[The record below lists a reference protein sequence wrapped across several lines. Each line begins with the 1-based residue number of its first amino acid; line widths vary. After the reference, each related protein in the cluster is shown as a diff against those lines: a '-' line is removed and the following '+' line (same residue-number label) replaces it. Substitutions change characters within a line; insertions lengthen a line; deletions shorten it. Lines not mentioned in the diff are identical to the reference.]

1 MAASTPVNPR
11 PVNPSPASPVVVAPL
26 ETIDLSAAE
35 RMAASRARLHSALLD
50 IANPAPK
57 PSMLENLADASPQ
70 LGDRIMRLPG
80 AALIVDSVDSWWK
93 NHPLRI
99 AATAAEQ
106 ASRGMLAPLAKKNP
120 AALLGGAAVVGALF
134 FLTRPWRWLLRP
146 ALFLGLVPQLVTHA
160 LKRIPRSTWVR
171 LAGSMVPNRSGAQ
184 LPRAPHGR
192 RDGLEDH

>member
-1 MAASTPVNPR
+1 MAGATRAYSKPPE
-11 PVNPSPASPVVVAPL
+11 PVVVAPV
-26 ETIDLSAAE
+26 ETIDSSAAD
-35 RMAASRARLHSALLD
+35 RIAASRAKLRAALLD

-57 PSMLENLADASPQ
+57 PSMLEGLAEASPQ
-70 LGDRIMRLPG
+70 LGERIMRLPG

-106 ASRGMLAPLAKKNP
+106 ASKALLVPLAKKNP

-160 LKRIPRSTWVR
+160 LKRIPRSTWLQ
-171 LAGSMVPNRSGAQ
+171 LAGSMVPNRPGARQ
-184 LPRAPHGR
+184 PPAPHGR
-192 RDGLEDH
+192 RVGHDDR